1 MRNRTGLVVLC
12 GALSLLLAEV
22 AFPQRGQSDFA
33 TGRLFPPQ
41 LIQQHRVELAL
52 TREQRTQIRDI
63 IAELQGRV
71 AAIQWEMTGLV
82 TDLQLLLDVD
92 EIDEDAVTTT
102 AQDLMTLENTVKVD
116 QLRMFVRIRNVL
128 SSEQIAYLRALD

>member
-1 MRNRTGLVVLC
+1 M
-12 GALSLLLAEV
+12 
-22 AFPQRGQSDFA
+22 
-33 TGRLFPPQ
+33 
-41 LIQQHRVELAL
+41 
-52 TREQRTQIRDI
+52 
-63 IAELQGRV
+63 

-102 AQDLMTLENTVKVD
+102 AQDLMTLENTVKVE

-128 SSEQIAYLRALD
+128 SAEQIAYLRALD

>member
-22 AFPQRGQSDFA
+22 ASPQRGQSDFA
-33 TGRLFPPQ
+33 SGRLFPPQ

-102 AQDLMTLENTVKVD
+102 AQDLMTLENTVKVE

-128 SSEQIAYLRALD
+128 SAEQIAYLRALD